1 MVGRRRHRFWFW
13 ILGLAIGLPSAGLAV
28 LTGILLSSRALLDG
42 TVSGIGVQERVEI
55 DRDAMGIPT
64 LRAGSRIDLA
74 FATGFLHAQDR
85 FFQMDLLRRNAAG
98 ELAELLGAAL
108 ADYDGEMRR
117 HRLRQ
122 TAQIAL
128 ATAPDRQRA
137 VVDAYTEGVNAGLRS
152 LRARPPEY
160 LLLNQVPRAWDP
172 VDSLLVSLLMSERLQ
187 DAEGSNDQRRGLLA
201 EVLPGEALDFFDP
214 SASEWEAA
222 LDGSTTEIAPIPSPG
237 TIGFRTG
244 PATTA
249 GAFDWER
256 PLMPGSNSWGVDG
269 SVSSDGGAIVANDMH
284 LDLGVPNIWYR
295 VSARWTDDG
304 QSRQF
309 DGVTLPGAPVFIIGS
324 NGRIAWGFTHAALD
338 VTDVIL
344 VETDPSNPRRYR
356 TPDGWRDLESVTE
369 EIRIAGAPARKIHH
383 DRTLWGPVLGTN
395 HLGQTLA
402 LRWVAHQPEALNLQL
417 LELETAGSVED
428 AVRIAPTCGIA
439 DLNLLVGDREGH
451 LAWTL
456 VGRLPRRIGFDG
468 QVPVSWADG
477 SRRWDGWREPAAYPV
492 VRGPRLWT
500 ANNRMSGD
508 SNYLSA
514 GVQQTDLGARATQ
527 IREDLQRLSK
537 VDETGV
543 FALYRDDR
551 ALFLERWQRLLLETL
566 DRGPLGTNEAAWTQ
580 LRGAVENWGG
590 RASTNSV
597 GYRVVRAFRFKV
609 GELFFQPLVA
619 RCQESGSDLP
629 IDSVRWET
637 PLWTC
642 LTRKPLHLLAPRFTS
657 YEALLATAVESVL
670 ADLRAQGLTLPE
682 ATWGQRNT
690 VRIQH
695 PISRALPR
703 ISGWLDMTPRAL
715 SGDDHMPKIQGVR
728 FGPSER
734 MVVAPGHE
742 ERGMLQMPGGQ
753 SGHFLSPFYRKG
765 HTEWE
770 DLTPTPLMPG
780 PTEHRL
786 VLSR

>member
-1 MVGRRRHRFWFW
+1 MLWVGVG
-13 ILGLAIGLPSAGLAV
+13 IPVVVLVLLAGV
-28 LTGILLSSRALLDG
+28 FLSSRALLDG
-42 TVSGIGVQERVEI
+42 TVSGTGVGNHVEI
-55 DRDAMGIPT
+55 DRDALGIPT
-64 LRAGSRIDLA
+64 IRAGSRTDLA

-98 ELAELLGAAL
+98 ELAELLGPAL

-122 TAQIAL
+122 TAQTAL
-128 ATAPDRQRA
+128 TAAPQQHRA
-137 VVDAYTEGVNAGLRS
+137 VVEAYAEGVNAGLRT
-152 LRARPPEY
+152 LRVRPPEY
-160 LLLNQVPRAWDP
+160 IILNQTPRVWDP

-187 DAEGSNDQRRGLLA
+187 DAEGSNDQRRALLS
-201 EVLPGEALDFFDP
+201 EVLPKEALTFFDP

-222 LDGSTTEIAPIPSPG
+222 LDGSSTDIAPIPSSE
-237 TIGFRTG
+237 TFQFRTG
-244 PATTA
+244 LPATA
-249 GAFDWER
+249 GNFGWER

-269 SVSSDGGAIVANDMH
+269 SVSSHGGAIVANDMH

-295 VSARWTDDG
+295 VSARWNDG
-304 QSRQF
+304 DQPRRF

-324 NGRIAWGFTHAALD
+324 NGNIAWGFTHAALD

-356 TPDGWRDLESVTE
+356 TPEGWRELESVKE
-369 EIRIAGAPARKIHH
+369 EIRIAGAPARVLDQ
-383 DRTLWGPVLGTN
+383 DRTIWGPVLGTN

-417 LELETAGSVED
+417 LELETAGSIEE
-428 AVRIAPTCGIA
+428 ALRIAPSCGIA

-451 LAWTL
+451 LAWSL
-456 VGRLPRRIGFDG
+456 VGRLPRRVGFDG

-477 SRRWDGWREPAAYPV
+477 SRRWDGWLEPREYPV
-492 VRGPRLWT
+492 VRGSRLWT
-500 ANNRMSGD
+500 ANNRMSGV
-508 SNYLSA
+508 SNYLAA
-514 GVQQTDLGARATQ
+514 GVQQTDLGARAAQ
-527 IREDLQRLSK
+527 IREVLKGLSK
-537 VDETGV
+537 ADESDL

-566 DRGPLGTNEAAWTQ
+566 SRGPLGTNQAAWTD
-580 LRGAVENWGG
+580 LRGAVEDWGG

-597 GYRVVRAFRFKV
+597 GYRIVRAFRFKV

-619 RCQESGSDLP
+619 RCRETGSDLP
-629 IDSVRWET
+629 VDSVRWET

-642 LTRKPLHLLAPRFTS
+642 LTQKPLHLLASRFTS
-657 YEALLATAVESVL
+657 YEALLATAVDSVL
-670 ADLRAQGLTLPE
+670 ADIRAQGLTVPE
-682 ATWGQRNT
+682 ATWGRRNT

-695 PISRALPR
+695 PISRAFPR
-703 ISGWLDMTPRAL
+703 ISGWLDMPPRPL
-715 SGDDHMPKIQGVR
+715 SGDDHMPKIQGIR

-742 ERGMLQMPGGQ
+742 DRGILQMPGGQ
-753 SGHFLSPFYRKG
+753 SGHFLSPYYRRG
-765 HTEWE
+765 HAEWE
-770 DLTPTPLMPG
+770 DVTPTPLVPG
-780 PTEHRL
+780 PSEHRL